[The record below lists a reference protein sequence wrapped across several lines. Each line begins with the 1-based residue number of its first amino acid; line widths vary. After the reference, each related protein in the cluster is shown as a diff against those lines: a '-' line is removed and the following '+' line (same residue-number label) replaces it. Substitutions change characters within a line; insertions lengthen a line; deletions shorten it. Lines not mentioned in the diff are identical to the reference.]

1 MKVKCTSLSSPRITM
16 KVKTLRQLF
25 LPTLLVLSALTTS
38 SAKPT
43 DIASEVIA
51 ANITT
56 ADDSSQHPTA
66 NLILSVAD
74 NETAATTEQSAA
86 NAVNA
91 AYNGLN
97 EIESE
102 YRAEYA
108 KKMLTYMNH
117 SVEPCDDF
125 YEYACGN
132 WKNVMT
138 EHQSQHKRS
147 NLIDI
152 FYSLG
157 EAIQQLL
164 ENEKV
169 PKADFPYKSELK
181 LAKRIYKDCVA
192 ADLHPLKKSEVY
204 LDVIKSIGG
213 FPAVDPTWKPDNFSW
228 FNMSAHMTNY
238 GALGLIKEEILPQYP
253 FPPYFKL
260 PDLGF
265 EYIVHSDNIHTNSSK
280 ELNEKRMRNY
290 LRLYG
295 VDDEQKIEQIIGD
308 IVNVWS
314 AILNITNKFDEDMAK
329 CEVMSAIYGEDTFP
343 LWDSYLEIA
352 WNGTT
357 FELGDDEDTWPC
369 HYFYNKLDEVCNEH
383 KEAIANYFALKF
395 IYRMDARLQDKK
407 FQTEHCNMM
416 IQFVLPHLLDQ
427 IYMEEYFGNE
437 IHGEI
442 SDIVNEVRKSL
453 REILE
458 QAEWLDEKTR
468 EQALLKEAA
477 IRPHIG
483 SFENKNLTDRLIREI
498 NQFNFVEDN
507 YELNL
512 VNLYKFRTMQRRF
525 NGLHHKEY
533 DNNTMKPLELLKGIQ
548 VNAFYYNVDN
558 SIYVMAG
565 ILHPP
570 AYHKAWPAALKFGT
584 IGYLVGHEFTHGFD
598 SVGAHYN
605 SVGAENYW
613 WSEKAG
619 KVFNEREEC
628 FVNQYNGYE
637 IAEIKRNVDGNQT
650 KDENI
655 ADSGG
660 LREALSA
667 YHRHVKELNLS
678 PKEEQMP
685 GLDLTPEQL
694 YFVGFAQLW
703 CASYKEKHYWEELKN
718 EHTVDKFRVLGAVTN
733 IEDFSKAYNC
743 PVGSKMNP
751 TKDKCRVW

>member
-1 MKVKCTSLSSPRITM
+1 MKVICTSLSSTEITM
-16 KVKTLRQLF
+16 KVKILRHLF
-25 LPTLLVLSALTTS
+25 LPILLLLNTLATS
-38 SAKPT
+38 TAKPT
-43 DIASEVIA
+43 NTVNEVIA
-51 ANITT
+51 ANTTTT
-56 ADDSSQHPTA
+56 AGANSQHPDA
-66 NLILSVAD
+66 DLILSAD
-74 NETAATTEQSAA
+74 NDTAAVTKAS
-86 NAVNA
+86 AVNA
-91 AYNGLN
+91 PDDGLN

-102 YRAEYA
+102 YRAGYA
-108 KKMLTYMNH
+108 KKMLTYMNR

-132 WKNVMT
+132 WKNVMV

-164 ENEKV
+164 LHEK
-169 PKADFPYKSELK
+169 PTKEDFAYESEFK
-181 LAKRIYKDCVA
+181 LAKRIYKDCLA
-192 ADLHPLKKSEVY
+192 ADLYPLQRSEVY
-204 LDVIKSIGG
+204 LEVIKSIGG
-213 FPAVDPTWKPDNFSW
+213 FPAIDTTWKPDNFSW
-228 FNMSAHMTNY
+228 FNMSAHLTNY
-238 GALGLIKEEILPQYP
+238 GGIGLIKEEILPQYP

-265 EYIVHSDNIHTNSSK
+265 EYIVHSDNIHTNSSQQ
-280 ELNEKRMRNY
+280 LNEKRMRNY
-290 LRLYG
+290 LQLYG
-295 VDDEQKIEQIIGD
+295 VEDEQKIDRIIAD

-329 CEVMSAIYGEDTFP
+329 CEVLSVVLGEDTFP
-343 LWDSYLEIA
+343 LWNSYLEIA

-357 FELGDDEDTWPC
+357 FDLEDDDTWPC
-369 HYFYNKLDEVCNEH
+369 NYFYNELDKVCNEH
-383 KEAIANYFALKF
+383 KEAIANYFAMKF

-416 IQFVLPHLLDQ
+416 IQFVLPHLLDE
-427 IYMEEYFGNE
+427 IYMEEYFDNE

-477 IRPHIG
+477 IKPYIG
-483 SFENKNLTDRLIREI
+483 SYENKNVTNRLIRQIDE
-498 NQFNFVEDN
+498 FNYVEGN
-507 YELNL
+507 YERNL
-512 VNLYKFRTMQRRF
+512 VNLFKFRTTQRRF

-533 DNNTMKPLELLKGIQ
+533 DNYTMKPLELLKGIQ
-548 VNAFYYNVDN
+548 VNSFYYNVDN

-570 AYHKAWPAALKFGT
+570 AYHKAWPAALKYGT

-605 SVGAENYW
+605 SFGEENYW
-613 WSEKAG
+613 WSAKAG
-619 KVFNEREEC
+619 KVFNEREKC
-628 FVNQYNGYE
+628 FVNQYNAYE
-637 IAEIKRNVDGNQT
+637 ITEIKRYVDGNQT

-667 YHRHVKELNLS
+667 YHRHAKELNLT
-678 PKEEQMP
+678 PKDELMP

-694 YFVGFAQLW
+694 YFMGFAQLW
-703 CASYKEKHYWEELKN
+703 CASYKERHYWEELKN
-718 EHTVDKFRVLGAVTN
+718 EHTVDKFRVLGAITN

-751 TKDKCRVW
+751 AKSKCRVW